1 MRPVALLILAALAIA
16 PIAAAPEATAATTTR
31 AASDLVINNDGGE
44 DIPRGTPT
52 DDYGFVAWC
61 YGALDESIGIYETV
75 KPDLKA
81 IDALFGSPVQEDVPY
96 EHDVAGERLAL
107 KRFQAA
113 MIVAEKA
120 SPSIAPAG
128 LAATAKGRMIWQRA
142 EKMSSRRLA
151 DTWLYWGVPESC
163 ESTAKALKARA
174 ARPDQAASLAAEAA
188 ADLAPV
194 DASTAETLELT
205 PPLEADLRAKR
216 TAPITPKRPMLPAD
230 PNAPMASAGGNG
242 GDRP

>member
-16 PIAAAPEATAATTTR
+16 PTATAPVASAATTRTT
-31 AASDLVINNDGGE
+31 SDLVINNDGGQ

-81 IDALFGSPVQEDVPY
+81 IDVLFGSPVQEDVPY

-113 MIVAEKA
+113 LVAAEKA

-128 LAATAKGRMIWQRA
+128 LAAAPAEQPRGFFGRRGGGAQH
-142 EKMSSRRLA
+142 LP
-151 DTWLYWGVPESC
+151 VP
-163 ESTAKALKARA
+163 A
-174 ARPDQAASLAAEAA
+174 QW
-188 ADLAPV
+188 
-194 DASTAETLELT
+194 
-205 PPLEADLRAKR
+205 
-216 TAPITPKRPMLPAD
+216 
-230 PNAPMASAGGNG
+230 
-242 GDRP
+242 